1 MYEMVGQ
8 NPNLAHA
15 MGVVS
20 SFIVNLV
27 NDIRKSSSEYY
38 DT

>member
-20 SFIVNLV
+20 RIMVDQV
-27 NDIRKSSSEYY
+27 NDNRKSSNKYY